1 LLVGCSSPGSSSST
15 HLVVASPTPDSVT
28 RSYVALAHNYWVQ
41 EQVAD
46 GLSNGSN
53 LAARVCLGKDPPDAP
68 NNLQFIDPPMCL
80 ERATAILTNQQKFL
94 SDLGSTEP
102 PAKFAADDKAFRTQL
117 PKAIADLKTL
127 ISAAKTGNKDAV
139 LQTATAYNNDMF
151 PIVTDALND
160 VDPSVVHP

>member
-1 LLVGCSSPGSSSST
+1 
-15 HLVVASPTPDSVT
+15 
-28 RSYVALAHNYWVQ
+28 
-41 EQVAD
+41 
-46 GLSNGSN
+46 
-53 LAARVCLGKDPPDAP
+53 
-68 NNLQFIDPPMCL
+68 MCL